1 MIPRAVFF
9 FFFEKTKILINLS
22 QAQEEKREWTQIN
35 KIRNERGEKTINTK
49 EIQKILREYQEQ
61 LYENELDNLEEI
73 EKFLEKYNLLKLKQE
88 ETKKNLNRT
97 ITSSEIEIVI

>member
-1 MIPRAVFF
+1 MQFV
-9 FFFEKTKILINLS
+9 FEKTKILINLS

-73 EKFLEKYNLLKLKQE
+73 EKFLEKYNLLKLNQE

-97 ITSSEIEIVI
+97 ITSSEIEFVI